1 MDLGIFDE
9 SAVVGGVSG
18 FVDTEATLSELDESL
33 DDLRQRLA
41 DISEEAEEFGCT
53 GGYDKTNLQS
63 EWAKNAPE
71 LIRQWDLEVNLIIA
85 LCEFAIKE
93 IDEKSAKLE
102 QAKEA
107 MDDNDELCDKIDEKL
122 DSGEDLKYEFED
134 ILSDAR
140 DLQKTH
146 DEKNEVKIEVPRV
159 NTGSQIGGVLGLVKD
174 MLVGDKPFPR
184 S

>member
-41 DISEEAEEFGCT
+41 DISEEAEKFGCT

-102 QAKEA
+102 QAQEA
-107 MDDNDELCDKIDEKL
+107 MDDDELYDEIDKKL
-122 DSGEDLKYEFED
+122 DSGADLKYELED

-146 DEKNEVKIEVPRV
+146 DEKNEVKIEVPRA

>member
-1 MDLGIFDE
+1 MQEIGD
-9 SAVVGGVSG
+9 
-18 FVDTEATLSELDESL
+18 
-33 DDLRQRLA
+33 
-41 DISEEAEEFGCT
+41 EAEKFGCT

-93 IDEKSAKLE
+93 INEKSAKLE

-107 MDDNDELCDKIDEKL
+107 MDDNDELCNKIDEKL

-140 DLQKTH
+140 DLQNTTLA
-146 DEKNEVKIEVPRV
+146 DDKI
-159 NTGSQIGGVLGLVKD
+159 KD
-174 MLVGDKPFPR
+174 DLRDL
-184 S
+184 